1 MVMKIQYHK
10 KLLKTGFPPWSL
22 FMTYPLTRSLYEV
35 YEMRVKRGVPG
46 RPSAISET
54 AGQSGTS
61 LIFLEQRIVH
71 KLAT

>member
-1 MVMKIQYHK
+1 
-10 KLLKTGFPPWSL
+10 
-22 FMTYPLTRSLYEV
+22 MTYPLTRSLYEV
-35 YEMRVKRGVPG
+35 YEMNVKRGVPG